1 KRADL
6 TEWHRTWFVPNNT
19 TVIVTGDVTLKQLV
33 PELERA
39 FGAWKA
45 GATPKKNLATV
56 PRTAGKKVYLIDK
69 PDAPQSLLVAA
80 HISETGGQPDELAIE
95 SVLRNF
101 GGISTSRLMRNLR
114 LDKHWT
120 YGVRGGLNEARGQRP
135 FIISTAVQTDKT
147 KESILEL
154 IQEMRGV
161 AGARPIAGEEFAS
174 AMRNQTLGLPGRFDS
189 LNALENAALSLVNY
203 GYPDDYYA
211 KYASSVRALT
221 ADQLNAAAKRIVHP
235 DEVIWIVVGDLKKV
249 EAGIRELGLG
259 EVVRYS
265 GEM

>member
-1 KRADL
+1 
-6 TEWHRTWFVPNNT
+6 
-19 TVIVTGDVTLKQLV
+19 VTLKQLV

-45 GATPKKNLATV
+45 GSTPKKNLATV
-56 PRTAGKKVYLIDK
+56 PRSAGKKVYLIDK

-80 HISETGGQPDELAIE
+80 HISETGGQADELAIE

-135 FIISTAVQTDKT
+135 FLISTAVQTDKT

-161 AGARPIAGEEFAS
+161 AGERPIAGEEFAS

-189 LNALENAALSLVNY
+189 LSALENAALNLVNY

-221 ADQLNAAAKRIVHP
+221 ADQLNAAAKRVVHP

-249 EAGIRELGLG
+249 EAGIRELNLG